1 MSRTHTISNSSTFK
15 GWLESMGLDDMFSDP
30 CGCIFGESQADPI
43 PVPGASY
50 NRQLSHQ
57 NSVRNSRNASM
68 RQSQRRPGQN
78 GKTPAGR
85 QASVEP
91 PPQPPPE
98 PPGPLGAFFSLV
110 GVATPAG

>member
-50 NRQLSHQ
+50 NRQLSHH
-57 NSVRNSRNASM
+57 NSVRTRNASM

-110 GVATPAG
+110 GVSTPAG